1 MTLKEL
7 CTIRGYNT
15 YITDCVVNERWHAP
29 VPDNYYS
36 DVLDYV
42 IDDLAQEI
50 KSCMWLLPGDGR
62 DLEDVEDDPEW
73 QENPLL
79 YIDEETK
86 AYLDKINTLAEW
98 FLEEYQLNY

>member
-7 CTIRGYNT
+7 CAIRGYSAA
-15 YITDCVVNERWHAP
+15 ITDCVVNECWHMP
-29 VPDNYYS
+29 VPGDSYHS

-50 KSCMWLLPGDGR
+50 MSCMWLLPDDGH
-62 DLEDVEDDPEW
+62 DVEDDPEW
-73 QENPLL
+73 QSNPFL

-86 AYLDKINTLAEW
+86 AYLDKVNALAEW
-98 FLEEYQLNY
+98 FLANY